1 MSIRPIKAAETGPF
15 VSSDFLQAGG
25 VKKAVVPVRYCTRRE
40 KERDGPD
47 MRKAV
52 PAIIFFLLLLASS
65 TSAGAGELRLENDR
79 FVIRYTAGD
88 DGLAT
93 DLLRASLPI
102 RERVIA
108 DIGVGFAEKTEIRL
122 SPTIEAFQEAQP
134 GGTWIPLWATGVAYP
149 QQNIIVLLSPRAI
162 KGSRTNIV
170 EVFAHEFSHIALGRA
185 LTGVK
190 VPVWLNEGLAIYEAR
205 EWTFS
210 RISVL
215 TRASLTDRLIP
226 LAVLTLSFPA
236 EEESAA
242 LAYAE
247 SFMFISFLINK
258 VGREAF
264 HRLIRDYTRYGDLA
278 GALRRGTEMNLA
290 ELEERWLV
298 YLKLRVSWIPII
310 TSVTT
315 LWFFAALIFVYG
327 YARKKRQTN
336 RRLREM
342 AAEEESEGWH

>member
-1 MSIRPIKAAETGPF
+1 M
-15 VSSDFLQAGG
+15 G
-25 VKKAVVPVRYCTRRE
+25 VT
-40 KERDGPD
+40 
-47 MRKAV
+47 
-52 PAIIFFLLLLASS
+52 IICFLLMLAPLAS
-65 TSAGAGELRLENDR
+65 AGTEELRLENDR

-88 DGLAT
+88 DRLAAELVR
-93 DLLRASLPI
+93 DSLRI

-108 DIGVGFAEKTEIRL
+108 DIGVDFTEKTEIRL
-122 SPTIEAFQEAQP
+122 SPTIEAFREAQP
-134 GGTWIPLWATGVAYP
+134 GGTWIPLWAVGVAYP
-149 QQNIIVLLSPRAI
+149 EQNIIVLLSPRAI
-162 KGSRTNIV
+162 KGSRMNVV

-226 LAVLTLSFPA
+226 LPVLTLSFPG
-236 EEESAA
+236 EEEPAE

-278 GALRRGTEMNLA
+278 GALRRGTGMNLA
-290 ELEERWLV
+290 DLEERWLV
-298 YLKLRVSWIPII
+298 YLKLRVSWIPIL
-310 TSVTT
+310 TSVST
-315 LWFFAALIFVYG
+315 LWFIVALIFVYG
-327 YARKKRQTN
+327 YARKKREVN
-336 RRLREM
+336 RRLKEM
-342 AAEEESEGWH
+342 ETEEESDERHPSG

>member
-1 MSIRPIKAAETGPF
+1 MSL
-15 VSSDFLQAGG
+15 S
-25 VKKAVVPVRYCTRRE
+25 VKRSRRHF
-40 KERDGPD
+40 RTYTPL
-47 MRKAV
+47 
-52 PAIIFFLLLLASS
+52 IIFLLLMFVPLAS
-65 TSAGAGELRLENDR
+65 AGTGELRLENDR

-88 DGLAT
+88 DGLAAE
-93 DLLRASLPI
+93 LVSNSLRI

-108 DIGVGFAEKTEIRL
+108 DIGVDFTEKTEIRL
-122 SPTIEAFQEAQP
+122 SPTIEAFREAQP
-134 GGTWIPLWATGVAYP
+134 GGTWIPLWASGVAYP
-149 QQNIIVLLSPRAI
+149 DENVIVLLSPRAI
-162 KGSRTNIV
+162 KGSRMNVV
-170 EVFAHEFSHIALGRA
+170 EVFAHEFSHIALCRA

-215 TRASLTDRLIP
+215 TRASLMDRLIP
-226 LAVLTLSFPA
+226 LPILTLSFPA
-236 EEESAA
+236 EEEPAE

-278 GALRRGTEMNLA
+278 GALRRGTGMNLA
-290 ELEERWLV
+290 DLEERWLV

-310 TSVTT
+310 TSVST
-315 LWFFAALIFVYG
+315 LWFVVALIFVYG
-327 YARKKRQTN
+327 YARKKRQAN
-336 RRLREM
+336 RRLQEM
-342 AAEEESEGWH
+342 ETEEESEEWHPHS

>member
-1 MSIRPIKAAETGPF
+1 
-15 VSSDFLQAGG
+15 
-25 VKKAVVPVRYCTRRE
+25 
-40 KERDGPD
+40 
-47 MRKAV
+47 MRKSA
-52 PAIIFFLLLLASS
+52 PAIIIFLLAFVSLASDG
-65 TSAGAGELRLENDR
+65 AGALRLENNR

-88 DGLAT
+88 DGLAAELMR
-93 DLLRASLPI
+93 DSLRI

-108 DIGVGFAEKTEIRL
+108 DIGVDFAEKTEIRL

-149 QQNIIVLLSPRAI
+149 AQNLIVLLSPRAI
-162 KGSRTNIV
+162 KGSRMNVV

-215 TRASLTDRLIP
+215 TGASLTDRLIP
-226 LAVLTLSFPA
+226 LAILTTTFPA
-236 EEESAA
+236 EQERAE

-264 HRLIRDYTRYGDLA
+264 HLLIRDYTRHGDLA
-278 GALRRGTEMNLA
+278 GALRRGTGMNLA
-290 ELEERWLV
+290 DLEERWLV

-310 TSVTT
+310 TSVSTI
-315 LWFFAALIFVYG
+315 WFIMALIFTYG
-327 YARKKRQTN
+327 YARKKRETT
-336 RRLREM
+336 RRLKEM
-342 AAEEESEGWH
+342 EAEEESEEWHPNGGS

>member
-1 MSIRPIKAAETGPF
+1 MF
-15 VSSDFLQAGG
+15 V
-25 VKKAVVPVRYCTRRE
+25 P
-40 KERDGPD
+40 
-47 MRKAV
+47 
-52 PAIIFFLLLLASS
+52 LAS
-65 TSAGAGELRLENDR
+65 AGTGEFRLENNR
-79 FVIRYTAGD
+79 FVICYTAGD
-88 DGLAT
+88 NGLAAELIR
-93 DLLRASLPI
+93 DALRI

-108 DIGVGFAEKTEIRL
+108 DIGVDFAEKTEIRL

-149 QQNIIVLLSPRAI
+149 AQNVIVLLSPRAI
-162 KGSRTNIV
+162 KGSRMNVV

-236 EEESAA
+236 EEEPAE

-264 HRLIRDYTRYGDLA
+264 HLLIRDYTRYGDLA
-278 GALRRGTEMNLA
+278 GALRRGTGMNLA
-290 ELEERWLV
+290 DLEERWLV

-310 TSVTT
+310 TSVST
-315 LWFFAALIFVYG
+315 LWFVAALIFIYG
-327 YARKKRQTN
+327 YARKKRQAD
-336 RRLREM
+336 RRLKEM
-342 AAEEESEGWH
+342 ETEEEFEE

>member
-1 MSIRPIKAAETGPF
+1 
-15 VSSDFLQAGG
+15 V
-25 VKKAVVPVRYCTRRE
+25 
-40 KERDGPD
+40 
-47 MRKAV
+47 RKAL
-52 PAIIFFLLLLASS
+52 PAIICVFLMFVPLAS
-65 TSAGAGELRLENDR
+65 AGTGGLRLENDR

-88 DGLAT
+88 EGLAAELVR
-93 DLLRASLPI
+93 DSLRI

-108 DIGVGFAEKTEIRL
+108 DIGVDFAEKTEIRL
-122 SPTIEAFQEAQP
+122 SPTIEAFREAQP
-134 GGTWIPLWATGVAYP
+134 GGTWIPLWAVGVAYP
-149 QQNIIVLLSPRAI
+149 EQNVIVLLSPRAI
-162 KGSRTNIV
+162 KGSRMNVV
-170 EVFAHEFSHIALGRA
+170 EVFAHEFSHVALCRA

-215 TRASLTDRLIP
+215 TRASLTERLIP
-226 LAVLTLSFPA
+226 LPVLTLSFPA
-236 EEESAA
+236 EEEPAE

-278 GALRRGTEMNLA
+278 GALRRGTGMNLA
-290 ELEERWLV
+290 DLEERWLV

-310 TSVTT
+310 TSVSA
-315 LWFFAALIFVYG
+315 LWFAVALIFIYG
-327 YARKKRQTN
+327 YARKKRQAN
-336 RRLREM
+336 RRLKEM
-342 AAEEESEGWH
+342 EAEEECEEWHPNG